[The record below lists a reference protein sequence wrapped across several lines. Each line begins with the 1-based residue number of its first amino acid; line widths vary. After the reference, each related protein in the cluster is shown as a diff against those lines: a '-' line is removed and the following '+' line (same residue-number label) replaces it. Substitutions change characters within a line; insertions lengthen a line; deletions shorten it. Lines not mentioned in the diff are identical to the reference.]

1 MFIKSKLEVAIH
13 QKVNNWEIVSV
24 ENISFQTLKLY
35 TRVSCDFNLSFCW
48 DGYESR
54 FFGWDLDEGFE
65 DRHINFLW
73 DFMR

>member
-35 TRVSCDFNLSFCW
+35 TRVSYDFNLSYCR

-54 FFGWDLDEGFE
+54 FFGWDLDEEFKDTSISYE
-65 DRHINFLW
+65 IL
-73 DFMR
+73 